1 MFNKSDMKRLKK
13 SSIVNSSSIPTT
25 LTMTSEQKILFLAN
39 LIIDRIFA
47 DQHKDK
53 KIFE

>member
-1 MFNKSDMKRLKK
+1 MKRLKRSK
-13 SSIVNSSSIPTT
+13 TVNSSSTPTT
-25 LTMTSEQKILFLAN
+25 LNMTSEQRILFLAN
-39 LIIDRIFA
+39 LIIDRIFI

>member
-1 MFNKSDMKRLKK
+1 MFNKPDVKKPKR
-13 SSIVNSSSIPTT
+13 SSIINSSSIPTT

-47 DQHKDK
+47 GQHKDK